1 MFSKSTM
8 DFNTPEILRRGL
20 AQRHALAS
28 INTSN
33 ERFSRIFISGFIGI
47 NTLVYGGWL
56 YTKFNPSYQP
66 VRGRGGPGGRRQG
79 SSSSSPWASRAL
91 QRLTGWLTTEFMQD
105 NFLLGTRNLRAGRWW
120 TLLTYAVSHRSLSH
134 LASDMATFHVF
145 ADVAVRLYDPLSV
158 AAVLCL
164 GSAAAGALAQL
175 SDWRHRRQDGVVQR
189 RGAMQILVLH
199 HAQGA
204 SAITKGLAMAVTVL
218 RPCILVRSPLLPS
231 VSVPLWVCSLGW
243 FLYDGYELSGVM
255 EDGLQAGHPGH
266 LGGMAFGA
274 AYAGLRLLVPA
285 HRDASFMNAVGRR
298 GDLMQGVY

>member
-1 MFSKSTM
+1 M
-8 DFNTPEILRRGL
+8 DFNTPELLRRGL

-56 YTKFNPSYQP
+56 YTKFKPSYQP
-66 VRGRGGPGGRRQG
+66 VRGRRQG

-105 NFLLGTRNLRAGRWW
+105 NFLLGARNLRAGRWW

-134 LASDMATFHVF
+134 LASNMAAFHVF
-145 ADVAVRLYDPLSV
+145 AGVAVRLYDPLSV
-158 AAVLCL
+158 AGELCL
-164 GSAAAGALAQL
+164 GSAVAGALAQL
-175 SDWRHRRQDGVVQR
+175 SDWRHRRQDGVMQR
-189 RGAMQILVLH
+189 RGSVQILVLH

-204 SAITKGLAMAVTVL
+204 SAITRGLAMAVTVL
-218 RPCILVRSPLLPS
+218 RPCILVRGPLLLS

-243 FLYDGYELSGVM
+243 FLYDCYELSGVM
-255 EDGLQAGHPGH
+255 EDGLQVGHAGH
-266 LGGMAFGA
+266 LGGMAFGD
-274 AYAGLRLLVPA
+274 AYAGLRLLVPS
-285 HRDASFMNAVGRR
+285 HRDASFMNAIGLRE
-298 GDLMQGVY
+298 G